1 MTLNE
6 KIAKLTPAG
15 RSALINVLDGNR
27 VGSQVVV
34 ADSLEGGRLA
44 GLGFV
49 GAGGGLTASGTAAV
63 TLLRTSILDELL

>member
-27 VGSQVVV
+27 VGSLVV
-34 ADSLEGGRLA
+34 ADGLEGARLA